1 MARIEPIP
9 VREWPEQMRDAMAA
23 LRPANP
29 RHPFPAPDPDRPKAL
44 NALGTF
50 ARHPELAR
58 AFNTFNGHVL
68 FASRLSPRQRELLVL
83 RVATL
88 RDCEYERLQHEV
100 LAVDA
105 GLSSEEVSRIIAGP
119 HANGWSAL
127 DAALLQAADELIGDG
142 VISGDTWTALA
153 AHLDTEQL
161 IDVVFTIG
169 AYEIL
174 AFAFRSFGVEL
185 DDDLQQVRS

>member
-9 VREWPEQMRDAMAA
+9 VREWPEQMREAMAA
-23 LRPANP
+23 LRPPNP
-29 RHPFPAPDPDRPKAL
+29 RHPLPAPDPNRPKAL

-68 FASRLSPRQRELLVL
+68 FASHLSPRQRELLVL

-88 RDCEYERLQHEV
+88 RDCEYERRQHEV
-100 LAVDA
+100 LAVDT
-105 GLSSEEVSRIIAGP
+105 GLTPEEIGRIAAGP
-119 HANGWSAL
+119 RASGWSPL
-127 DAALLQAADELIGDG
+127 DAALLHAADELIADG
-142 VISGDTWTALA
+142 VIASDTWTTLA
-153 AHLDTEQL
+153 AHLDAEQL